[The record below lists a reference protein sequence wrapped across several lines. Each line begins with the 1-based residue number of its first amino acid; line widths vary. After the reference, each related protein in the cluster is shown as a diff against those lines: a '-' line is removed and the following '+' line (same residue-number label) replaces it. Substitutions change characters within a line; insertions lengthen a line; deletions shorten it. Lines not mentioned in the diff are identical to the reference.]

1 MGSGKTLHI
10 LSLPV
15 KPKFIA
21 SDTESAPLA
30 KSRIIRP
37 NSSTRNKKIICL
49 MSDSAVQ
56 WKCGTFKKKI
66 HQKQVS

>member
-30 KSRIIRP
+30 KSVIIRS
-37 NSSTRNKKIICL
+37 NSSMKNK
-49 MSDSAVQ
+49 
-56 WKCGTFKKKI
+56 
-66 HQKQVS
+66 